1 MKTSKENGA
10 GRTNKGQTP
19 RRLVVLL
26 IHPTNYDHRK
36 NQGIGAFA
44 QTYRLG
50 VIPSNTLR
58 VMESLTREAFREG
71 PFTAIETEVHSFE
84 DSIRGQQKAFRR
96 MLERFPEQGTRLV
109 VGFVAVQSNQF
120 PRACDLMREAKA
132 HGATCVIGGPH
143 ITATINA
150 SLHGI
155 STIDPMRPGVVSPHR
170 MPVEIQELIDEPG
183 VVVFHGDADN
193 EGAWSKVL
201 KDVLA
206 GSAKDFY
213 EGGLAGQL
221 EGPGGVYTTAQLD
234 DFVSPVAAVDTERG
248 CPFKCKFCAAIQ
260 AHGRSVRCRE
270 PRGIVDWVR
279 RQCEAY
285 RKPVTVLFASD
296 NLARNPHWRELLTGL
311 QELRAK
317 GHDFTIWAEAD
328 VRCNSG
334 PNAGF
339 LEEYAKAGGQGLFFG
354 IESMNPANI
363 QSAGKKQNDVEE
375 LPAFF
380 AECRR
385 HGIAP
390 EGGYIIGFA
399 EDTPESVVADVNKL
413 IDAGLA
419 RAWFFI
425 KTLLPGSQDW
435 VEAIVAGVPI
445 SQDYNDYDSTKVMC
459 PHESMSADEWT
470 AAYEA
475 AIRTFYSA
483 RGMIT
488 NLSRYPDPTSR
499 WRLIKGFLWCRWA
512 YLTEQSHPMIAG
524 LYRHRSFGER
534 RPGQKRLSYPA
545 YLLAE
550 AWRHMR
556 YFGLFL
562 REFYVFQ
569 NVILEVEWRQR
580 SGEGRARLEAELRGV
595 RDWFYRAFRAPMRRA
610 WLNGFWKRYGG
621 QKWKLL
627 NPLNAGW
634 HLNML
639 PYALAEVIYTAR
651 FVPLFIRGL
660 RTEG

>member
-58 VMESLTREAFREG
+58 VMESLTRQAFREG

-221 EGPGGVYTTAQLD
+221 EGPAASIQRHSSTISFHRWRRSIPSAAARSSASSARRSRRTGGV
-234 DFVSPVAAVDTERG
+234 SVAASHAGSSIG
-248 CPFKCKFCAAIQ
+248 CGA
-260 AHGRSVRCRE
+260 
-270 PRGIVDWVR
+270 
-279 RQCEAY
+279 
-285 RKPVTVLFASD
+285 
-296 NLARNPHWRELLTGL
+296 
-311 QELRAK
+311 
-317 GHDFTIWAEAD
+317 
-328 VRCNSG
+328 
-334 PNAGF
+334 
-339 LEEYAKAGGQGLFFG
+339 
-354 IESMNPANI
+354 
-363 QSAGKKQNDVEE
+363 
-375 LPAFF
+375 
-380 AECRR
+380 
-385 HGIAP
+385 
-390 EGGYIIGFA
+390 
-399 EDTPESVVADVNKL
+399 
-413 IDAGLA
+413 
-419 RAWFFI
+419 
-425 KTLLPGSQDW
+425 
-435 VEAIVAGVPI
+435 
-445 SQDYNDYDSTKVMC
+445 
-459 PHESMSADEWT
+459 
-470 AAYEA
+470 
-475 AIRTFYSA
+475 SA
-483 RGMIT
+483 R
-488 NLSRYPDPTSR
+488 PTAS
-499 WRLIKGFLWCRWA
+499 
-512 YLTEQSHPMIAG
+512 P
-524 LYRHRSFGER
+524 
-534 RPGQKRLSYPA
+534 
-545 YLLAE
+545 
-550 AWRHMR
+550 
-556 YFGLFL
+556 
-562 REFYVFQ
+562 
-569 NVILEVEWRQR
+569 
-580 SGEGRARLEAELRGV
+580 
-595 RDWFYRAFRAPMRRA
+595 
-610 WLNGFWKRYGG
+610 
-621 QKWKLL
+621 
-627 NPLNAGW
+627 
-634 HLNML
+634 
-639 PYALAEVIYTAR
+639 
-651 FVPLFIRGL
+651 
-660 RTEG
+660 